1 LRHSTETDDLPSIP
15 HFRIDHI
22 RPNIA
27 FRTTFSGGMLMLHKR
42 KQEKPRQFS
51 LQESRYGNISKLYKL
66 SKLDDLL
73 LNPKLVAFGLHAGNQ
88 DLK

>member
-1 LRHSTETDDLPSIP
+1 
-15 HFRIDHI
+15 
-22 RPNIA
+22 
-27 FRTTFSGGMLMLHKR
+27 MLHKR

-73 LNPKLVAFGLHAGNQ
+73 LNPKALSLMV
-88 DLK
+88 DLKDLGVNCYGNVSEVRTVCDRDHPC